1 MRPHW
6 PEVGAETD
14 PLRRA
19 RQLQRSWERLLG
31 EGGLGLELSP
41 EATAGLRPTIVES
54 WRRSFARD
62 LDPTELVPPVE
73 ADPSEARE
81 RWLEHPLGALAHV
94 LGARL
99 GSVAEESDS
108 LVVVADASG
117 LLMHVA
123 GADSLKERAREMNF
137 LVGARL
143 SEAVDG
149 TNGIG
154 TPLAADRPLQI
165 FAFEHFNQRHHQ
177 WICSGAPVHDPLS
190 GRILGLIDLSG
201 LWKVAHPRSLELVTA
216 AARTMEQCLLDSRR
230 DQDARVRRRYSDLM
244 TRSTDLLVTRDGYLL
259 EGDVPSHRTPL
270 DVPRDGGEVVLDDGS
285 VAVAEP
291 LGRGEAYLVRRP
303 GSRGAEPA
311 RVESLERAE
320 RRARELAIEQAALR
334 QVTMLVARESSPERV
349 FAVVAEQVARLFDV
363 PHVRL
368 VRSEPDASVVVGG
381 FSECDQGPLPIGSRL
396 PLDGAGVITAVRQT
410 GRAAR
415 VDDYAHVPGEIA
427 AGARRAGMRSAVASP
442 IVVQRRLWGAMVV
455 LTPRHEPLPDDTEA
469 RLTDFTELVATAIV
483 NAESQEARAVLTD
496 EHAALRRLATLVA
509 EGVPPDALF
518 SSVCDEVEALTG
530 AQASAVVRYETDGM
544 VTVMADHAVRHPAG
558 ARVRLDP
565 DYVVA
570 EVHRTGRPARFDNDD
585 PAAPGMPAFVSAE
598 RVRSALASPIVV
610 AGELWGAITTISRE
624 RAFAAGME
632 RRLADFTELVATAIS
647 SLHARAEL
655 AASRARIAAAADD
668 ERRRVVRDLHDGAQ
682 QRLVHTVITLQLA
695 QQALAKGTEST
706 PLLVREALE
715 QAQQA
720 IAEVR
725 ELAHGILPAVLT
737 HGGLPAGIDAL
748 ASRAPVP
755 VDIDVP
761 VGRLGAPIEATAYF
775 VVAEALTNVA
785 KHASAGHA
793 DVVAR
798 IENRVLRVEVRD
810 DGVGGASPAGT
821 GLVGLAD
828 RLAVF
833 DGRLEVDSP
842 PGDGTRLTATIPLPR
857 SDLAAVS

>member
-1 MRPHW
+1 MGDF
-6 PEVGAETD
+6 GAETD

-19 RQLQRSWERLLG
+19 RQLQRSWERLLA

-54 WRRSFARD
+54 WRRSFSTD
-62 LDPTELVPPVE
+62 LDPTDLVPPVE
-73 ADPSEARE
+73 ADPSEVRE
-81 RWLEHPLGALAHV
+81 RWLEHPLGAFAHV
-94 LGARL
+94 LAARL
-99 GSVAEESDS
+99 GDVAEESES

-117 LLMHVA
+117 LLLHVA
-123 GADSLKERAREMNF
+123 GAEWLKERAREMNF
-137 LVGARL
+137 LEGAML

-165 FAFEHFNQRHHQ
+165 FASEHFNQRHHQ

-190 GRILGLIDLSG
+190 GRILGLIDLSS
-201 LWKVAHPRSLELVTA
+201 LWKIAHPRGLELVTA
-216 AARTMEQCLLDSRR
+216 VARTMERCLLDSRR
-230 DQDARVRRRYSDLM
+230 DHDARLRRRYSDLM

-259 EGDVPSHRTPL
+259 EGDVPRHRTPL
-270 DVPRDGGEVVLDDGS
+270 DVPRDGGEIVLDDGS
-285 VAVAEP
+285 MAVAEP

-303 GSRGAEPA
+303 GSRGARSA
-311 RVESLERAE
+311 RGKSLERAE

-334 QVTMLVARESSPERV
+334 QVTMLVARESSPERL
-349 FAVVAEQVARLFDV
+349 FAVATEQVARLFDV

-368 VRSEPDASVVVGG
+368 VRYEPDGSVVVGG
-381 FSECDQGPLPIGSRL
+381 FSECDHGPFPIGSRL
-396 PLDGAGVITAVRQT
+396 PLESAGVIAAVRQT

-415 VDDYAHVPGEIA
+415 VDDYAHVSGETA
-427 AGARRAGMRSAVASP
+427 AIARRAGMRSAVASP
-442 IVVQRRLWGAMVV
+442 IVVGRRLWGAMVV
-455 LTPRHEPLPDDTEA
+455 FSPRHEPLSEDTEA
-469 RLTDFTELVATAIV
+469 RLTDFIELVATAIV

-496 EHAALRRLATLVA
+496 EQAALRRVATLVA
-509 EGVPPDALF
+509 QGVPSDALF
-518 SSVCDEVEALTG
+518 SSVCDEVEALAG
-530 AQASAVVRYETDGM
+530 AQASAVVRFETDGTM
-544 VTVMADHAVRHPAG
+544 TVMGDHAALQPVG
-558 ARVRLDP
+558 ALVKLDP
-565 DYVVA
+565 DSVVA
-570 EVHRTGRPARFDNDD
+570 EVHRTGRPARFDTDD
-585 PAAPGMPAFVSAE
+585 PAAPGMPAAVRAE

-610 AGELWGAITTISRE
+610 AGELWGAITTVSHE
-624 RAFAAGME
+624 RAFAPGME

-655 AASRARIAAAADD
+655 AASRARIASAAED

-695 QQALAKGTEST
+695 QQALAKGIEDA

-715 QAQQA
+715 HAEQA

-725 ELAHGILPAVLT
+725 ELAHGILPAILT

-755 VDIDVP
+755 IEIDVS
-761 VGRLGAPIEATAYF
+761 VGRLPAPIEATAYF

-785 KHASAGHA
+785 KHASARHA
-793 DVVAR
+793 EVIAR
-798 IENRVLRVEVRD
+798 VDNGILRVEVRD
-810 DGVGGASPAGT
+810 DGVGGASPTGT
-821 GLVGLAD
+821 GLVGFAD

-833 DGRLEVDSP
+833 DGRLEIDSP
-842 PGDGTRLTATIPLPR
+842 PGAGTCLTATIPLPR
-857 SDLAAVS
+857 ADGSASS

>member
-1 MRPHW
+1 MSRW
-6 PEVGAETD
+6 ADVGAETD

-19 RQLQRSWERLLG
+19 RQLQRSWERLLA
-31 EGGLGLELSP
+31 EGGLGMELPP

-54 WRRSFARD
+54 WRRSFATD
-62 LDPTELVPPVE
+62 LDPTALVPPVE
-73 ADPSEARE
+73 ADPSEVRD
-81 RWLEHPLGALAHV
+81 RWLEHPLGALSHV
-94 LGARL
+94 LASRL
-99 GSVAEESDS
+99 GDAAEESES

-117 LLMHVA
+117 LLLHVS
-123 GADSLKERAREMNF
+123 GAEWLKERARDMNF
-137 LVGARL
+137 LVGASL

-190 GRILGLIDLSG
+190 GRILGVIDLSS
-201 LWKVAHPRSLELVTA
+201 LWKIAHPRSLELVTA
-216 AARTMEQCLLDSRR
+216 AARTMERCLLDSRR
-230 DQDARVRRRYSDLM
+230 DEDARLRRRYSDLM
-244 TRSTDLLVTRDGYLL
+244 TRSTDLLVSRDGYVL
-259 EGDVPSHRTPL
+259 EGDVPRHRTPL
-270 DVPRDGGEVVLDDGS
+270 DVPRDGGEIVLDDGS
-285 VAVAEP
+285 MAVAEP

-303 GSRGAEPA
+303 GPRGGKTA
-311 RVESLERAE
+311 RVKSLERAE
-320 RRARELAIEQAALR
+320 RRARELASEQAALR
-334 QVTMLVARESSPERV
+334 RVTMLVARESSSERL
-349 FAVVAEQVARLFDV
+349 FAVATEQVARLLDV

-368 VRSEPDASVVVGG
+368 VRYEPDSSVVVGSFG
-381 FSECDQGPLPIGSRL
+381 ESDQSPLPTGSRW
-396 PLDGAGVITAVRQT
+396 PPDSAGAITAVRQT

-415 VDDYAHVPGEIA
+415 VDDYAQVSGEIA
-427 AGARRAGMRSAVASP
+427 AGARRAGMHSAVASP
-442 IVVQRRLWGAMVV
+442 IVVEGRVWGAMVA
-455 LTPRHEPLPDDTEA
+455 LTPRREPLPEDTEA

-483 NAESQEARAVLTD
+483 NAESQQARAALTD
-496 EHAALRRLATLVA
+496 EQAALRRVATLVA
-509 EGVPPDALF
+509 QGVPSDALF
-518 SSVCDEVEALTG
+518 SSVCEEVEALAG
-530 AQASAVVRYETDGM
+530 AQASAVVRFETDGT
-544 VTVMADHAVRHPAG
+544 VTVMGDHATLHPVG
-558 ARVRLDP
+558 ERVELDP
-565 DYVVA
+565 NSVVA
-570 EVHRTGRPARFDNDD
+570 EVQRTGRAARFDTDD
-585 PAAPGMPAFVSAE
+585 PAAPGMPRAIRAE

-610 AGELWGAITTISRE
+610 AGELWGAITTVSRE

-695 QQALAKGTEST
+695 EQALAKGMEDA
-706 PLLVREALE
+706 PPLVREALE
-715 QAQQA
+715 HAEQA

-748 ASRAPVP
+748 ASRAPVR
-755 VDIDVP
+755 VEIDVS
-761 VGRLGAPIEATAYF
+761 VGRLPAPIEATAYF

-785 KHASAGHA
+785 KHAAAGHA
-793 DVVAR
+793 EVVAR
-798 IENRVLRVEVRD
+798 IENGTLRVEVRD

-842 PGDGTRLTATIPLPR
+842 PGAGTRLTATMPLPR
-857 SDLAAVS
+857 SGRAAIS

>member
-1 MRPHW
+1 M
-6 PEVGAETD
+6 
-14 PLRRA
+14 
-19 RQLQRSWERLLG
+19 
-31 EGGLGLELSP
+31 
-41 EATAGLRPTIVES
+41 IIES
-54 WRRSFARD
+54 WRRSFATH

-73 ADPSEARE
+73 ADPSEVQE

-94 LGARL
+94 LAARL
-99 GSVAEESDS
+99 GDVAERSES

-123 GADSLKERAREMNF
+123 GAEWLKERAREMNF

-143 SEAVDG
+143 SEADDG

-154 TPLAADRPLQI
+154 TPLAADHPLQV

-177 WICSGAPVHDPLS
+177 WICSGAPVHDPVS
-190 GRILGLIDLSG
+190 GRILGLIDLSS
-201 LWKVAHPRSLELVTA
+201 LWKIAHPRSLDLVTA
-216 AARTMEQCLLDSRR
+216 AARTMERCLLDIRR
-230 DQDARVRRRYSDLM
+230 DQDARLRRRYSDLM

-259 EGDVPSHRTPL
+259 EGDVPGYRTPL
-270 DVPRDGGEVVLDDGS
+270 DVPRDGGEIVLDDGS
-285 VAVAEP
+285 MAVAEP
-291 LGRGEAYLVRRP
+291 LGRDEAYLVRRP
-303 GSRGAEPA
+303 GSRGTRTA
-311 RVESLERAE
+311 RVRSLERAE

-334 QVTMLVARESSPERV
+334 QVTMLVARESSPDRL
-349 FAVVAEQVARLFDV
+349 FGVVTEQVARLFDV

-368 VRSEPDASVVVGG
+368 IRYEPDGSVVAGG
-381 FSECDQGPLPIGSRL
+381 FSECDHGPFPIGSRL
-396 PLDGAGVITAVRQT
+396 PLDSAGVIAAVRQT

-415 VDDYAHVPGEIA
+415 VDDYAQVSGETA
-427 AGARRAGMRSAVASP
+427 AVARRAGMRSAVASP
-442 IVVQRRLWGAMVV
+442 IVVGRRVWGAMVV
-455 LTPRHEPLPDDTEA
+455 LTPRHDPLPEDTEA
-469 RLTDFTELVATAIV
+469 RLTDFTELVATAIA

-496 EHAALRRLATLVA
+496 EQAALRRVATLVA
-509 EGVPPDALF
+509 QGVPSDALF
-518 SSVCDEVEALTG
+518 SSVCDEVEALAG
-530 AQASAVVRYETDGM
+530 AQASAVIRFEADGT
-544 VTVMADHAVRHPAG
+544 VTVMGEHAAPHPVG
-558 ARVRLDP
+558 ARVKPDP

-570 EVHRTGRPARFDNDD
+570 EVHRTGRAARFDTDD
-585 PAAPGMPAFVSAE
+585 PAAPGMPGVVRAE
-598 RVRSALASPIVV
+598 RVRSGLASPIVV
-610 AGELWGAITTISRE
+610 AGELWGAITTVSRE

-632 RRLADFTELVATAIS
+632 RRLADFMELVATAIS

-695 QQALAKGTEST
+695 QHALAKGTENA
-706 PLLVREALE
+706 PPLVREALE
-715 QAQQA
+715 QAEQA

-737 HGGLPAGIDAL
+737 HGGLPAGIDEL
-748 ASRAPVP
+748 ASRAPVR
-755 VDIDVP
+755 VELDVS
-761 VGRLGAPIEATAYF
+761 VGRLPAPIEATAYF

-793 DVVAR
+793 KVVAR
-798 IENRVLRVEVRD
+798 IEDRVLRVEVRD

-828 RLAVF
+828 RLAVY

-842 PGDGTRLTATIPLPR
+842 PGAGTRLTATLPLPR
-857 SDLAAVS
+857 SDRSPIS